1 MKVMREIL
9 KELTLIREEL
19 QAIHRD
25 MESSKKMNGEEMD
38 CQLGERYKQSS
49 EDPYRMAVCHIDGK
63 IVANN
68 IAKSGVLSELFHDQ
82 SHIPERRE

>member
-1 MKVMREIL
+1 MKVMKEIL

-25 MESSKKMNGEEMD
+25 MESSKKMNGKEMD

-49 EDPYRMAVCHIDGK
+49 EDPYRMVGYLDGR
-63 IVANN
+63 ITGN
-68 IAKSGVLSELFHDQ
+68 IIAGSGGLSELFRD
-82 SHIPERRE
+82 

>member
-1 MKVMREIL
+1 MKVMKEIL
-9 KELTLIREEL
+9 KELTLIRKEL
-19 QAIHRD
+19 QAINRD
-25 MESSKKMNGEEMD
+25 MEPSKKMNVKEMD

-68 IAKSGVLSELFHDQ
+68 IAGSGAPSKLLHDQ
-82 SHIPERRE
+82 SHIPERRQ

>member
-9 KELTLIREEL
+9 KELTLIRKEL

-25 MESSKKMNGEEMD
+25 LESSKKMNGKEMD

-49 EDPYRMAVCHIDGK
+49 EDPYRMVGYLDGR
-63 IVANN
+63 ITGN
-68 IAKSGVLSELFHDQ
+68 IIAGSGGLSELFRD
-82 SHIPERRE
+82 